1 MIVTRYTPGVVEVKV
16 HDAVAGEGGRV
27 TLGGQVTVKPVD
39 GVAEGASVTAPLNDP
54 TAVTV
59 TVVDAP
65 VVPVLKFTGL
75 VAETVK
81 SEAEA
86 AVTIVATLTNL
97 DAVPMVPVT
106 FTV

>member
-1 MIVTRYTPGVVEVKV
+1 MILTPYTPGVVDEKV
-16 HDAVAGEGGRV
+16 HEAVAGEGGSV

-39 GVAEGASVTAPLNDP
+39 GVTEGASVTAPLNDP

-65 VVPVLKFTGL
+65 VVPMSKFTGL
-75 VAETVK
+75 VAEIVK
-81 SEAEA
+81 SEAEV
-86 AVTIVATLTNL
+86 AVTIAATLTNL
-97 DAVPMVPVT
+97 DAVPTVPVT